1 MKCYNNV
8 RESVILKLK
17 FTFSENLNFFFFSSL
32 PGAINE
38 VTNPTNE

>member
-8 RESVILKLK
+8 WESVILKVK
-17 FTFSENLNFFFFSSL
+17 FTLLESLSFFFFSSF

-38 VTNPTNE
+38 VTNPTNK